1 VKVVGLMSGTSMD
14 GIDAALLELDG
25 VPRDADWSLLAFRS
39 APYDDAQRER
49 IKRCVEGGTPEL
61 ICGLHA
67 DLGEWLADATLALL
81 EDAGVDA
88 ADVAAVGSH
97 GHTVWHI
104 PPGGDRRGSTLQLG
118 DPATIAER
126 TGVDVIAD
134 FRARDMAAG
143 GQGAPLVPFA
153 DRILFSVPGK
163 RRALQNIGGI
173 GNVTWLPA
181 RGSEEPLLAFD
192 TGPGNALLDLAAER
206 ASGGQ
211 LRCDIDGKL
220 AARGRVDAEL
230 LESLL
235 SDPFFAQDPPRS
247 TGRERFGHA
256 MVERLVSAKRPGDD
270 GAWADLIATL
280 TAFTARAI
288 GDAYRRWVI
297 PRGLDEVIV
306 TGGGAKN
313 PALIAAIRAE
323 LAPIQLAGADALGLD
338 PDAREAAAFA
348 VLAWAHV
355 LGASGNVPE
364 ATGARGARVLGSLTP
379 GRAPGRVDAP
389 AAAESPTTPR

>member
-1 VKVVGLMSGTSMD
+1 VKIVGLMSGTSMD

-25 VPRDADWSLLAFRS
+25 VPSDAEWSMLAFRS
-39 APYDDAQRER
+39 APYDDAQRTR
-49 IKRCVEGGTPEL
+49 IKACVEGGTPEL

-67 DLGEWLADATLALL
+67 DLGQWLADATLALL
-81 EDAGVDA
+81 EEAGVDA

-104 PPGGDRRGSTLQLG
+104 PPSGSRRGSTLQLG

-126 TGVDVIAD
+126 TGLDVVAD
-134 FRARDMAAG
+134 FRTRDMAAG

-153 DRILFSVPGK
+153 DRILFSLPGK

-173 GNVTWLPA
+173 GNVTWLPP
-181 RGSEEPLLAFD
+181 RGAEEPVLAFD

-206 ASGGQ
+206 ASGGR
-211 LRCDIDGKL
+211 LRCDVDGKL
-220 AARGRVDAEL
+220 AARGRADPAL
-230 LESLL
+230 LANLM
-235 SDPFFAQDPPRS
+235 SDPFFAQEPPRS

-256 MVERLVSAKRPGDD
+256 LLERTVSEQQPRDEA
-270 GAWADLIATL
+270 AWANLIATL
-280 TAFTARAI
+280 TAFTARTI
-288 GDAYRRWVI
+288 GDAYRKWVV
-297 PRGLDEVIV
+297 PRGVDEVVV

-313 PALIAAIRAE
+313 PALVAAIRAE
-323 LAPIQLAGADALGLD
+323 LHPVALAGSDSLGLD

-348 VLAWAHV
+348 VLAWAHL

-364 ATGARGARVLGSLTP
+364 ATGARGPRVLGSLTP
-379 GRAPGRVDAP
+379 GRALGRVDA
-389 AAAESPTTPR
+389 AAVAESPSATR